1 MNRYAGRVSLL
12 SICCIYLSV
21 YLEYEDG
28 DWTDMLDGSAYPE
41 IFSPGGCITKDINSV
56 SPRISR
62 AVSPKV
68 ILLITIL
75 LKGVF
80 AKYKRGIG

>member
-1 MNRYAGRVSLL
+1 MVTGQIYWMGQLIIYLLYL
-12 SICCIYLSV
+12 SI

-68 ILLITIL
+68 ILLITML

-80 AKYKRGIG
+80 AKK